1 MESLQPKEESKIV
14 NPFLTQQEARAVNP
28 KHKGYIVFYVENAP
42 QMDMAFKGAIR
53 IIYDGKNKELIILV
67 QDE

>member
-1 MESLQPKEESKIV
+1 MENYQSKEESKIV
-14 NPFLTQQEARAVNP
+14 NPYLTQEAKTVNP

-42 QMDMAFKGAIR
+42 QMDMAFKGSIR
-53 IIYDGKNKELIILV
+53 IIYDGKSKELIILV